1 MTTLLAPAR
10 SETGTRDT
18 PSPTRPL
25 AGFVHLIRFMV
36 RRDRLR
42 APIWIVSVV
51 GIFAA
56 SVASVVGLYQTPADL
71 QEYASLAQADVALKA
86 FAGPGYGLDDPTL
99 GAVVMNETLV
109 YTLIAVALMCN
120 FLLIRHT
127 RAEEETDRAELVRA
141 ACVGR
146 LAPLA
151 AALVWVAI
159 IDVVVTIGLALSL
172 LAFGLPATGTLAFA
186 AIACGTG
193 LVFIGVATAAAQI
206 ASSARAANA
215 AAGAT
220 LGVFFMMR
228 AIGDLGTGWVTWL
241 SPLGWAQSIRAFDD
255 ERWWVLVPLSLG
267 AVALTT
273 AGVALSARRDLG
285 AGFFEQRPGP
295 VEASPHL
302 ATPLAMAARL
312 VRTSLIAWTISLAM
326 LGFFFGLVADQAE
339 KMLESEAIAEFFA
352 QFGVGTPTEIFLAT
366 TVLMIALTASGYTV
380 STVLR
385 LRTEESAVRAEPVL
399 ATPVSR
405 RRWMMSYLVMSAV
418 GTIIVM
424 LVSGLATGLGT
435 AAQLGGG
442 GQILPV
448 LAAVSAMVPALL
460 VLAGL
465 TVALIGWR
473 PRWAPIAWAGVAV
486 SAIVGLLSETL
497 KLPQWTRNVSPFQH
511 VPAMPAASFEPLPL
525 VVLVVVAAG
534 FTLVGLAAMNRRD
547 IGSSS

>member
-1 MTTLLAPAR
+1 MTTLLARATLV
-10 SETGTRDT
+10 TGTHDL

-25 AGFVHLIRFMV
+25 AGFGHLFRFMV

-42 APIWIVSVV
+42 APVWIVSVV

-56 SVASVVGLYQTPADL
+56 SVASVVGLYKTPADL
-71 QEYASLAQADVALKA
+71 EEYASLAQADVALKA

-151 AALVWVAI
+151 AAVVWVA
-159 IDVVVTIGLALSL
+159 VVDIVVAVGLALSL

-193 LVFIGVATAAAQI
+193 LVFIGVATTAAQI

-215 AAGAT
+215 AAGTT

-228 AIGDLGTGWVTWL
+228 AVGDLGTSWVTWL

-255 ERWWVLVPLSLG
+255 ERWWVLIPLVLG
-267 AVALTT
+267 AGGLT
-273 AGVALSARRDLG
+273 AVGVVLSARRDLG
-285 AGFFEQRPGP
+285 AGFFTQRPGP
-295 VEASPHL
+295 VAASPHL
-302 ATPLAMAARL
+302 ATPLALATRL
-312 VRTSLIAWTISLAM
+312 VRTSLIAWTIGLAI

-366 TVLMIALTASGYTV
+366 TVLMLALTASGYTV

-385 LRTEESAVRAEPVL
+385 LRTEEFAVRAEPVL

-405 RRWMMSYLVMSAV
+405 HRWMFSYLTVAAA
-418 GTIIVM
+418 GTIVVM

-442 GQILPV
+442 GEILPV
-448 LAAVSAMVPALL
+448 LGAVLAMVPALL

-465 TVALIGWR
+465 TFALVGWR
-473 PRWAPIAWAGVAV
+473 PRWAPVAWAGVAV
-486 SAIVGLLSETL
+486 SAVVGLLSETL
-497 KLPQWTRNVSPFQH
+497 HLPQWTRNVSPFQH
-511 VPAMPAASFEPLPL
+511 VPALPAASFELRPL
-525 VVLVVVAAG
+525 VLLLVVAAG
-534 FTLVGLAAMNRRD
+534 LVLIGLVAMNRRD
-547 IGSSS
+547 IG